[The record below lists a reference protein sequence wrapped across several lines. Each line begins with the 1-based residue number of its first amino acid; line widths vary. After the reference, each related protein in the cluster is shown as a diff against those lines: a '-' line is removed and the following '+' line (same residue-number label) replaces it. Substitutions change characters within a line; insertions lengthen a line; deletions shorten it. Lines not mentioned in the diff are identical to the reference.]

1 MNINKILNMSWI
13 KKHLFLII
21 MTIIVSIMPLWVI
34 AEIIHYNCEQDSKVY
49 VEWTVYDGFSPR
61 RYSGTY
67 DMKGSEFEIQN
78 YWQSAGKYQ
87 GSYRVVRIVDK
98 DVRGSYIGKQS
109 VCIYTGM
116 NDVEVNAIK
125 IIK

>member
-1 MNINKILNMSWI
+1 MISWI
-13 KKHLFLII
+13 KKHWFGILITI
-21 MTIIVSIMPLWVI
+21 MISVIPLWIIVEVV
-34 AEIIHYNCEQDSKVY
+34 HYNCEPESKIY
-49 VEWTVYDGFSPR
+49 VEWTVYDSFFSR

-67 DMKGSEFEIQN
+67 DMKGSEFEVQN

-98 DVRGSYIGKQS
+98 DAWGSYLARQG

-116 NDVEVNAIK
+116 NDVEVNVIK
-125 IIK
+125 TIE